1 MEVKVVLNL
10 DELKKRL
17 CKDCQEVMNNYLKEL
32 AVQQL
37 LADTQKEKKLG
48 K

>member
-17 CKDCQEVMNNYLKEL
+17 CKDCQQVMSSYLKEL
-32 AVQQL
+32 AVEKL
-37 LADTQKEKKLG
+37 LEETKQGKK
-48 K
+48 